1 MTMQAAI
8 VDGAL
13 MFQTSAATEPS
24 DTETITP
31 VENQLRPGLEETDVS
46 PGLPGFLTM
55 FAIAVVVIFIL
66 LNMAKKLRRVGHST
80 GSSHRVTAV
89 FDGDRPTRT
98 AAPEQ
103 TAEQA
108 AEQTGATSEGDAG
121 QGTDQR
127 EN

>member
-1 MTMQAAI
+1 MTIQAAI

-13 MFQTSAATEPS
+13 VFQATAATEPS

-55 FAIAVVVIFIL
+55 FAIVVVVIFIL
-66 LNMAKKLRRVGHST
+66 LNMAKRLRRVGHST

-89 FDGDRPTRT
+89 FDGERQSRQASP
-98 AAPEQ
+98 A
-103 TAEQA
+103 QA
-108 AEQTGATSEGDAG
+108 AEQTGPTG
-121 QGTDQR
+121 QGPEQP

>member
-98 AAPEQ
+98 AAPVQ
-103 TAEQA
+103 PADQAEPTVQ
-108 AEQTGATSEGDAG
+108 GDA
-121 QGTDQR
+121 DQS
-127 EN
+127 

>member
-13 MFQTSAATEPS
+13 VFQTSAATEPS

-55 FAIAVVVIFIL
+55 FAIAIVVIFIV
-66 LNMAKKLRRVGHST
+66 LNMVKKLRRVNHAS

-89 FDGDRPTRT
+89 FDGERPTRQT
-98 AAPEQ
+98 PSAAASDQASDQATEPGPRWDLDQPE
-103 TAEQA
+103 
-108 AEQTGATSEGDAG
+108 
-121 QGTDQR
+121 
-127 EN
+127 N